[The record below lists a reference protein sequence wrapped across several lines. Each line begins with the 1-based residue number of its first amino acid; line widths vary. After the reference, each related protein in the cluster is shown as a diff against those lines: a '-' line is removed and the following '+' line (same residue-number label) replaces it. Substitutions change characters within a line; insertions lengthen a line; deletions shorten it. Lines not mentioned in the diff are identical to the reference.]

1 MLVQEQTK
9 LIGSV
14 AKESGVPIKTIRYYE
29 EIGLL
34 KTSGRTEGGFRIFSS
49 DVLARLNFIKR
60 AQRLGLSL
68 AEIKDFLD
76 IHDQGELPCDRVK
89 LKLEDKISEIE
100 QQIQQLQILKL
111 ELKGLL
117 SGWETIPE
125 NPEQTICPIIEGADR
140 LEIDTYKS
148 ISTGEFT

>member
-1 MLVQEQTK
+1 MLVQEQIK

-29 EIGLL
+29 ELGLL

-49 DVLARLNFIKR
+49 DVLVRLNFIKR

-76 IHDQGELPCDRVK
+76 IQDRGKLPCDRVQIE
-89 LKLEDKISEIE
+89 LEDKISQIE

-125 NPEQTICPIIEGADR
+125 NPEQTICPIIEHA
-140 LEIDTYKS
+140 
-148 ISTGEFT
+148 

>member
-29 EIGLL
+29 ELGLL
-34 KTSGRTEGGFRIFSS
+34 KTSGRTEGGFRIFSP
-49 DVLARLNFIKR
+49 DVLVRLNFIKR

-76 IHDQGELPCDRVK
+76 IHDQGELPCEHVQI
-89 LKLEDKISEIE
+89 KLEDKISEIE

-117 SGWETIPE
+117 SGWENIPK
-125 NPEQTICPIIEGADR
+125 NPEETICPIIESA
-140 LEIDTYKS
+140 
-148 ISTGEFT
+148 

>member
-1 MLVQEQTK
+1 MLVVQETK

-29 EIGLL
+29 ELGLL

-76 IHDQGELPCDRVK
+76 IHDRGELPCEHVQIK
-89 LKLEDKISEIE
+89 LSDKISQIE

-111 ELKGLL
+111 ELQGLL

-125 NPEQTICPIIEGADR
+125 NPEQMICPIIEGA
-140 LEIDTYKS
+140 
-148 ISTGEFT
+148 

>member
-1 MLVQEQTK
+1 MLVQEQIK

-29 EIGLL
+29 ELGLL

-49 DVLARLNFIKR
+49 DVLVRLNFIKR

-76 IHDQGELPCDRVK
+76 IHDRGELPCDRVQIE
-89 LKLEDKISEIE
+89 LEDKISQIE

-111 ELKGLL
+111 QLKGLL

-125 NPEQTICPIIEGADR
+125 NPDQTICPVIEHA
-140 LEIDTYKS
+140 
-148 ISTGEFT
+148 

>member
-1 MLVQEQTK
+1 MLLVQETK

-29 EIGLL
+29 ELGLL

-49 DVLARLNFIKR
+49 DVLVRLNFIKR

-76 IHDQGELPCDRVK
+76 IHDRGELPCDRVK
-89 LKLEDKISEIE
+89 IKLEDKILQIE
-100 QQIQQLQILKL
+100 RQIQQLQILKL

-125 NPEQTICPIIEGADR
+125 NPEETICPIIERA
-140 LEIDTYKS
+140 
-148 ISTGEFT
+148 